1 MAHAKSL
8 TKIKISPRRHGDT
21 EKTSEREKALPQIT
35 QMTQIRK
42 DRGSGKKTFET
53 QMKGGSGGARMRAGI
68 AVIGKVIS
76 HSGGARMRAGIAV
89 IGKGNISQRRRRD
102 AEKPRS
108 LMIGKKQNLRLFSVT
123 PWLRGEDW
131 VPRIQQLASK

>member
-53 QMKGGSGGARMRAGI
+53 QRKGG
-68 AVIGKVIS
+68 
-76 HSGGARMRAGIAV
+76 SGGARMRAGIAV